1 MRPVPEPIT
10 HVYGAVP
17 ADLAEVP
24 ASAVQCS
31 PRVPGASPLGQVPA
45 ASSTAIVMHAPA
57 SVVERRR
64 VMALALKAL
73 QAGAPLTVIAHNTKG
88 GTRLAK
94 ELEALGCVVVSEH
107 KRHHRI
113 ARTTRPETPTGV
125 DQAIA
130 EGDAIL
136 LPELGLWSQPGL
148 FNWDRIDPG
157 SQLLLDHLP
166 ALAGRG
172 ADLGCGIGV
181 LARAVREK
189 NPLAEMHLI
198 DIDARALDIARRNV
212 PGDGIFLHWADV
224 RATQVADAT
233 SPSPRGE
240 KEMSSAPAL
249 LRTLPSGLDFVVC
262 NPPFHDGGEEDKS
275 LGKVFINRAAEMLR
289 PGGTL
294 WLTANR
300 HLPYEAV
307 LTSAFESVEPVADK
321 SGFKIYA
328 AKKAARAAIRN
339 PGRNPGRKTDH
350 APRHTSGRAAPPK
363 ARR

>member
-1 MRPVPEPIT
+1 MPEPII
-10 HVYGAVP
+10 HIYGVVSSG
-17 ADLAEVP
+17 LAEVP
-24 ASAVQCS
+24 AGAQQCS
-31 PRVPGASPLGQVPA
+31 PRVPGASPLGLVPA
-45 ASSTAIVMHAPA
+45 GSSAGMVVHAPA
-57 SVVERRR
+57 SVIERRR
-64 VMALALKAL
+64 VLALALRAL
-73 QAGAPLTVIAHNTKG
+73 APGAPLVAIAHNTKG
-88 GTRLAK
+88 GTRLVK
-94 ELEALGCVVVSEH
+94 ELEAFGCSVTSEH

-113 ARTTRPETPTGV
+113 VRAVRPEHVHGL
-125 DQAIA
+125 QEAIDD
-130 EGDAIL
+130 GDAIF
-136 LPELGLWSQPGL
+136 LPDLGLWSQPGL

-157 SQLLLDHLP
+157 SALLLEHLP
-166 ALAGRG
+166 VTTGCG